1 MGDIFWNGKENGE
14 ENLLAMYNSSHLL
27 SSRKLIVF

>member
-14 ENLLAMYNSSHLL
+14 EISSPMDKSLGKNWGL
-27 SSRKLIVF
+27 